1 MKIRLVDVDVMKV
14 MPRFDE
20 CKVRENHY
28 APITEVAID
37 NYISLYTVRVPN
49 RKGDRLVYLRDYSGT
64 YMFYVP
70 RNEDIWS
77 EFTIQYKLTDIEN
90 NILGLSEG
98 FEEIVAKNI
107 EDRFSTYG
115 YFVNSDII
123 MDFGYRVIIPEYSMD
138 EIKDMLLKE
147 ELSK

>member
-14 MPRFDE
+14 IPRCDE

-37 NYISLYTVRVPN
+37 KYISLYTVRVPN
-49 RKGDRLVYLRDYSGT
+49 TKGDRLVYIKEYDGA

-77 EFTIQYKLTDIEN
+77 EFSIEYKLTDIEN
-90 NILGLSEG
+90 DILGLSEG
-98 FEEIVAKNI
+98 FEDTVAKNI

-115 YFVNSDII
+115 YFVDSDII
-123 MDFGYRVIIPEYSMD
+123 MDFAYRVIVPECSMD
-138 EIKDMLLKE
+138 EIKDRLLE
-147 ELSK
+147 NELNK